1 MLMNWCVHSAQA
13 GSLKWV
19 DPKTKK
25 RLAKAAKAAA
35 AKAEKEAAKASMPKA
50 ERKVK
55 EKKEK
60 KEKVKKPKKEKKA
73 SETFCIWGVLSKWC
87 SAASMPFFCV
97 VVVLLGAA
105 VLYIPYTN
113 SIALPLWAP
122 KLNAD
127 VHVRSLN

>member
-73 SETFCIWGVLSKWC
+73 SETFCIWSVLSKWC
-87 SAASMPFFCV
+87 SAASMPFFV
-97 VVVLLGAA
+97 WSLFYWGPRYFIYHIQIVLRFHYGL
-105 VLYIPYTN
+105 PN
-113 SIALPLWAP
+113 STLTSMY
-122 KLNAD
+122 D
-127 VHVRSLN
+127 H